1 MPMLVEIDE
10 IKKQLRLEPD
20 YTEEDEYLTLIGE
33 AAESRTETYLNR
45 KIYSQEITIPET
57 DPDGITLTK
66 DIRLGI
72 LFLITHFY
80 ENRSAVSEVEMVELP
95 LTYTWLVGPHRFY
108 PR

>member
-1 MPMLVEIDE
+1 MNTFL
-10 IKKQLRLEPD
+10 
-20 YTEEDEYLTLIGE
+20 LTSC
-33 AAESRTETYLNR
+33 SRG
-45 KIYSQEITIPET
+45 SVTI

>member
-1 MPMLVEIDE
+1 M
-10 IKKQLRLEPD
+10 
-20 YTEEDEYLTLIGE
+20 
-33 AAESRTETYLNR
+33 
-45 KIYSQEITIPET
+45 
-57 DPDGITLTK
+57 
-66 DIRLGI
+66 